1 MQQLAEHQKLDTERG
16 REEGKRDKA
25 VPRSV
30 SGIHR
35 FRLDD
40 QSRFKHPAGDCFIA
54 IFFLPFID

>member
-30 SGIHR
+30 SGIHC

-40 QSRFKHPAGDCFIA
+40 QSRFKHPAGACFIA
-54 IFFLPFID
+54 FFF